1 MITPGTNK
9 QPGRQASKQAKKT
22 TTTTTDE
29 MAMQQADP
37 YMYSSN
43 SKQ

>member
-22 TTTTTDE
+22 TTTTDE
-29 MAMQQADP
+29 MAMQQANP

>member
-22 TTTTTDE
+22 TTTTDE
-29 MAMQQADP
+29 IGYAA
-37 YMYSSN
+37 
-43 SKQ
+43 SKSVYV